1 MVRRG
6 EGVKEEA
13 GDRSRETRSEGR
25 ELGWGRGGLF
35 AVIEKEA
42 VFRIKVSKSESQD
55 QGQAEG
61 VFTGVDGFIHGQD
74 DR

>member
-1 MVRRG
+1 MVQRR
-6 EGVKEEA
+6 EGTKEEA

-25 ELGWGRGGLF
+25 ELGWGQGGVF

-42 VFRIKVSKSESQD
+42 VFRIKISKSESQD

-61 VFTGVDGFIHGQD
+61 VLTGVDGFIHGQD
-74 DR
+74 DW

>member
-1 MVRRG
+1 MVQRR
-6 EGVKEEA
+6 EGTKEEA

-25 ELGWGRGGLF
+25 ELGWGQGGVF

-42 VFRIKVSKSESQD
+42 VFRIKISKSESQD

-61 VFTGVDGFIHGQD
+61 LLTGVDGFIHGQD
-74 DR
+74 DW